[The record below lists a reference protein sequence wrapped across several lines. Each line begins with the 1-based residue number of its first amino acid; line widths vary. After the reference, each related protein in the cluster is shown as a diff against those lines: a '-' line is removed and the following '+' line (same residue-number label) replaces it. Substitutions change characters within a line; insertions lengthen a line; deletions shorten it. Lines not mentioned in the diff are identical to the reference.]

1 VIAVTQTPPA
11 GWFDDPE
18 DPASLRYWNGAEW
31 TEHRSPKNAPA
42 AAGQAPPQGSPAQE
56 PPAQTPPARESA
68 PAAASSA
75 EPLDISVRHAPSFAV
90 ARIALRP
97 GQVVKAESGAMA
109 AMSGSVEIQAKM
121 EGGFLKA
128 LKRSAL
134 GGDSFFV
141 TSFRATGPG
150 AWVDVAAHLPGD
162 ITVIDVTPTQGI
174 AVTRGAWLANADS
187 VAMDT
192 HWGGSANF
200 AGGEGGF
207 IAHMTGS
214 GSVVVASY
222 GALDLTTLAAGETI
236 IVDSGHLV
244 AYDDTLGLR
253 ARTAGGF
260 MTSVKSGEGFIVEV
274 TGPGRVWSQS
284 RNPSALISWLTT
296 VLPFTRA

>member
-1 VIAVTQTPPA
+1 MTQLPPA
-11 GWFDDPE
+11 GWFDDPD
-18 DPASLRYWNGAEW
+18 DPSGLRYWNGSEW
-31 TEHRSPKNAPA
+31 TEDRSPKHAPA
-42 AAGQAPPQGSPAQE
+42 VSAAPPAAQAAV
-56 PPAQTPPARESA
+56 PSA
-68 PAAASSA
+68 AVTG
-75 EPLDISVRHAPSFAV
+75 PLAITVRHAPAFAV
-90 ARIALRP
+90 ARIGLQA

-109 AMSGSVEIQAKM
+109 AMSSSVEIEAKM

-141 TSFRATGPG
+141 TSFRATGPD
-150 AWVDVAAHLPGD
+150 AWVDVAANLPGD
-162 ITVIDVTPTQGI
+162 IAVIEVTPAQGI

-187 VAMDT
+187 VSMDT
-192 HWGGSANF
+192 HWGGASNF

-222 GALDLTTLAAGETI
+222 GALDLTTLGPGERI

-260 MTSVKSGEGFIVEV
+260 MTSMKSGEGFIVEV

-284 RNPSALISWLTT
+284 RNPNALISWLTT

>member
-1 VIAVTQTPPA
+1 MSQLPPA

-18 DPASLRYWNGAEW
+18 DSSSLRYWNGSAW
-31 TEHRSPKNAPA
+31 TDDRSPKQAPA
-42 AAGQAPPQGSPAQE
+42 SAASAA
-56 PPAQTPPARESA
+56 SA
-68 PAAASSA
+68 PAASA
-75 EPLDISVRHAPSFAV
+75 PAAGPTGTAQTLSIDVRHAPAFAV
-90 ARIALRP
+90 ARISLEP

-109 AMSGSVEIQAKM
+109 AMSSSVEIQAKM

-141 TSFRATGPG
+141 TSFRATGAN

-162 ITVIDVTPTQGI
+162 IAVIEVTPAQGI

-187 VAMDT
+187 VSMDT
-192 HWGGSANF
+192 HWGGAANF

-207 IAHMTGS
+207 IAHMTGG

-222 GALDLTTLAAGETI
+222 GALDMTTLGPGESI

-244 AYDDTLGLR
+244 AYDDTLSLQ

-260 MTSVKSGEGFIVEV
+260 VTSMKSGEGFIVQV
-274 TGPGRVWSQS
+274 TGPGRIWSQS
-284 RNPSALISWLTT
+284 RNPSALISWLST